1 MPSGFP
7 SINRR
12 VLTVVLIV
20 ALPILVL
27 GARYVVE
34 TGYTRVR
41 DAEVARLGQVAD
53 HIASSADAYV
63 FRRIVD
69 ASVIARVPEIR
80 RVAAEGTRQPI
91 DQKKTE
97 AIDQQWQKD
106 RKVPAALAGILSNA
120 AARFLS
126 DIVKQDQLYR
136 EILVADRHG
145 RVVAASQVTT
155 DYYQA
160 DEGWFTQAL
169 DDGRRGRIT
178 VSDVRRDESADVY
191 AFDISVPVAGPES
204 DELVG
209 IMKIVASSQEMLQGI
224 GGLQLGSTGQVMLIR
239 QDGSIVFSRQAMIP
253 GSRFFGADILK
264 ERLTASDN
272 DPQAR
277 ISFRSRSSDG
287 TDRVVAVARS
297 RLQETFPNLSW
308 LVAVSM
314 EESELLQPFRP
325 MVGSLMVVIG
335 LTIIGVLAVALW
347 ASMRLARPAFDP
359 SLDMHLVEHPK
370 PPRIEEG

>member
-97 AIDQQWQKD
+97 AIDQQWQKE
-106 RKVPAALAGILSNA
+106 RKVPAAVAGVLSNG

-126 DIVKQDQLYR
+126 DVVKQDQLYR

-239 QDGSIVFSRQAMIP
+239 QDGSIVFSRQAVTP
-253 GSRFFGADILK
+253 GARFFGADILK
-264 ERLTASDN
+264 ERLSASDN

-297 RLQETFPNLSW
+297 RLRESFPNLSW

-325 MVGSLMVVIG
+325 MVWSLMVVIG

-359 SLDMHLVEHPK
+359 GLDLHLVEHPK

>member
-12 VLTVVLIV
+12 VLTTVLIV

-27 GARYVVE
+27 GARYVSE
-34 TGYTRVR
+34 TGQARVR
-41 DAEVARLGQVAD
+41 DAEVARLSQVAE

-69 ASVIARVPEIR
+69 AAVIARVPDIR
-80 RVAAEGTRQPI
+80 RAAADGTRQSV
-91 DQKKTE
+91 DLKKVE

-106 RKVPAALAGILSNA
+106 RKVPPTLAGILSNP

-126 DIVKQDQLYR
+126 DVVKQDQLYR

-145 RVVAASQVTT
+145 RLVAASQITS

-191 AFDISVPVAGPES
+191 AFDISVPVEDPEG
-204 DELVG
+204 DALAG

-224 GGLQLGSTGQVMLIR
+224 GGLQLGLTGQVMLLR
-239 QDGSIVFSRQAMIP
+239 KDGSIVFSRQAVNP
-253 GSRFFGADILK
+253 GARFFAADILK
-264 ERLTASDN
+264 ERLTASGD

-287 TDRVVAVARS
+287 SERVVAVARS
-297 RLQETFPNLSW
+297 RLHETFPNLSW

-314 EESELLQPFRP
+314 DESELLEPFRP
-325 MVGSLMVVIG
+325 VVWSLLIVIG
-335 LTIIGVLAVALW
+335 LTAIGVLAVALW
-347 ASMRLARPAFDP
+347 ASMRLARPALDP
-359 SLDMHLVEHPK
+359 SLDMHLVEHSK

>member
-80 RVAAEGTRQPI
+80 RVAAEGTRQPV

-97 AIDQQWQKD
+97 AIDQQWQKE
-106 RKVPAALAGILSNA
+106 RKVPAAVAGVLSND

-126 DIVKQDQLYR
+126 DVVKQDQLYR

-145 RVVAASQVTT
+145 RIVAASQVTT

-264 ERLTASDN
+264 ERLTASEN

-277 ISFRSRSSDG
+277 VSFRSRSSDG